1 MRCKMCGGHA
11 TWEHTVFK
19 GTEPTRIRLCE
30 PCKQKIQAD
39 EKLAVIKAAPDHDS
53 KAAAVDSLLS
63 ELGYS

>member
-19 GTEPTRIRLCE
+19 GTAPTRIRLCA
-30 PCKQKIQAD
+30 PCEQKVQAD
-39 EKLAVIKAAPDHDS
+39 EKLARIKAAADPDA
-53 KAAAVDSLLS
+53 KLEAVDSLLS

>member
-19 GTEPTRIRLCE
+19 GTAPTRIRLCA
-30 PCKQKIQAD
+30 PCEQKIQAD
-39 EKLAVIKAAPDHDS
+39 EKLAQIKAVTDHD
-53 KAAAVDSLLS
+53 ARLAAVDSLLT